1 MIKINNNITNTNKQY
16 LASISSNYGYFE
28 LYDLEDENLLI
39 SKLPTQNFTEH
50 IITTIRDSM
59 IELPNNEYLYTFIG
73 QKESEVFLFL
83 QKYSFCDTDINQ
95 ENLNVNGQEK
105 LLKEI
110 FGIQKCSVHLV

>member
-1 MIKINNNITNTNKQY
+1 MIKINNNITNSNKQY

-28 LYDLEDENLLI
+28 LYDLEDENLFI
-39 SKLPTQNFTEH
+39 SKLPTQYFTEH

-73 QKESEVFLFL
+73 KKESEFFLFL
-83 QKYSFCDTDINQ
+83 QKYSFFDTDINQ